1 MAAGGDSASALL
13 ELGALL
19 LGLGLLGVF
28 ASRLSLPGIPLYLVA
43 GLALGATPLFDTDPA
58 AGFVEIGAVIG
69 VVLLLLALGLEFTSA
84 EFSSAMRRHLPSGLI
99 DLVANATPG
108 FVVGWLLGFGFVG
121 SLALAGVTWISSS
134 GIVAQLLSDLGRL
147 GNRETPA
154 VLSVL
159 VLEDIAMAIYLPVLA
174 VLASGGEWPRALLG
188 VVLSVGVVAAAL
200 WVSARQGERVARAV
214 SSKRDEHLLL
224 RVLGLTLLVAG
235 LAELVDASAAVGAF
249 LVGLALVGQEAERA
263 RELLAP
269 LRDVFAAIFF
279 VSIGLNVELSEL
291 PPVLPA
297 ALLLA
302 VITAATKVWSG
313 SNAAA
318 REGAAFRGRLRAGTA
333 LVARGE
339 FSLVIAGIAAGV
351 NDELAP
357 LATAYVLILAVIGPV
372 TSRLVPTRVRPV
384 TVS

>member
-1 MAAGGDSASALL
+1 MAAGGASASALL

-19 LGLGLLGVF
+19 LGLGLLGVL
-28 ASRLSLPGIPLYLVA
+28 AGRLSLPGIPLYLLA
-43 GLALGATPLFDTDPA
+43 GLALGATPLFDSDPA
-58 AGFVEIGAVIG
+58 AGFVEVGAVLG
-69 VVLLLLALGLEFTSA
+69 VVLLLLTLGLEFTSE
-84 EFSSAMRRHLPSGLI
+84 EFSAAMRRHLPSGLI

-147 GNRETPA
+147 ANRETPA

-200 WVSARQGERVARAV
+200 WLSARQGERVARAV

-235 LAELVDASAAVGAF
+235 LAEFVDASAAVGAF
-249 LVGLALVGQEAERA
+249 LVGLALVGQEAQRA

-279 VSIGLNVELSEL
+279 VSIGLNVELGDL

-302 VITAATKVWSG
+302 VITAVTKVWSG

-318 REGAAFRGRLRAGTA
+318 REGAALRGRLRAGTA
-333 LVARGE
+333 LIARGE

-372 TSRLVPTRVRPV
+372 ASRLVPTRVRPV
-384 TVS
+384 SAP